1 MHIGFI
7 TSEYSCHNYSGN
19 VGGIATFIR
28 NLAIK
33 LVSKGHSVS
42 VFVHSQSKSEVFEEN
57 GVSVHFVQKQNLKG
71 FTWLVNRVSF
81 NKYVNSVVKANKIDI
96 LEAPE
101 WTGFTAFMSFKCPLV
116 LRLHGSDT
124 YFCHLEKR
132 ILKQKNKFYER
143 IALKNC
149 DAIVGVSQ
157 FVSDTTNEL
166 LNLNRSI
173 EVIHNTIDTH
183 TFIPN
188 HQNVQPKTL
197 LYFGSVIRKKGVLE
211 IAPVFNQ
218 LVAKDNFIKLLI
230 VGRDVEDVLEQ
241 KSTLNLFKAQLSSE
255 ALKNFEYKSAV
266 PYQEIINHIYKAEV
280 ILLPS
285 FAEAFPMTWLEA
297 MAMEKKMV
305 TSDIGWAKELM
316 VDGLTGFTVNPKNHN
331 DFVNKVTSLLDNDNS
346 LQMGV
351 NARKRIKESFNS
363 DSIFEKNINFYKK
376 TINEF

>member
-19 VGGIATFIR
+19 LGGIATFIR
-28 NLAIK
+28 NLAIQ
-33 LVSKGHSVS
+33 LVSKGHHVS
-42 VFVHSQSKSEVFEEN
+42 VFVYSQSKSEVFTEN
-57 GVSVHFVQKQNLKG
+57 GVNIHFVSKKSLKG
-71 FTWLVNRVSF
+71 FTWLINRMSF

-124 YFCHLEKR
+124 YFCHLENRSLKR
-132 ILKQKNKFYER
+132 KNKFYER
-143 IALKNC
+143 IALENC

-157 FVSDTTNEL
+157 FVSDTTNQL
-166 LNLNRSI
+166 FNLNRTI
-173 EVIHNTIDTH
+173 KVIHNTIDTH

-188 HQNVQPKTL
+188 HQNIQPKSL

-218 LVAKDNFIKLLI
+218 LVARDNNIKLLI
-230 VGRDVEDVLEQ
+230 VGRDVPDIVEQ
-241 KSTLNLFKAQLSSE
+241 KSTLNLFKEQLSSE

-266 PYQEIINHIYKAEV
+266 PYHEIISHIFKAEV

-316 VDGLTGFTVNPKNHN
+316 VDGQTGFTVNPKNHN
-331 DFVNKVTSLLDNDNS
+331 DFVNKVTSLLENDNS

>member
-28 NLAIK
+28 NLAIQ
-33 LVSKGHSVS
+33 LVSKGHHVS
-42 VFVHSQSKSEVFEEN
+42 VFVYSQSNSEVFEEN
-57 GVSVHFVQKQNLKG
+57 CVNVHFVQKQNLKG

-124 YFCHLEKR
+124 YFCHLENR

-166 LNLNRSI
+166 FNLNRTI

-183 TFIPN
+183 NFIPN
-188 HQNVQPKTL
+188 HQNIQSKTL

-211 IAPVFNQ
+211 IVSVFNQ
-218 LVAKDNFIKLLI
+218 LVAKDNLIKLLI

-241 KSTLNLFKAQLSSE
+241 KSTLNLFKEQLSSE

-266 PYQEIINHIYKAEV
+266 PYQEIINHIFKAEV

-316 VDGLTGFTVNPKNHN
+316 VDGQTGFTVNPKNHN
-331 DFVNKVTSLLDNDNS
+331 DFVNKVTSLLENDNS